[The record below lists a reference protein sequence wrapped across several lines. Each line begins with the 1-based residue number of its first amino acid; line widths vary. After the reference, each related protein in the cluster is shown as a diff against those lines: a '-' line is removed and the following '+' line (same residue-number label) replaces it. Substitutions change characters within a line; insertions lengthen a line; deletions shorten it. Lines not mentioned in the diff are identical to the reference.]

1 MPGGRGGAARSVMFG
16 KLKRL
21 DRGLVISALGHF
33 GLLAVGLLYL
43 YLGAS
48 AHEAVPPDAT
58 LVELVTPQEMPRFSG
73 TPSDLRASGTKAQAT
88 PQPPLRAQNV
98 PPQPEQKP
106 QKEQKDQRSA
116 QRDAKPKTPAPPPLR
131 PSEAADVAAPP
142 EEPSPDPPAPAA
154 PPSPDAAASM
164 AERAQLALLGGRLGG
179 GFPAP
184 PIDSPLVGRDYT
196 EQFRQVVS
204 ACAPPVPSVDPRE
217 TVSVRVRVFLNR
229 DGTLAKAPLFR
240 EENPSAKQQAMM
252 ESFAAGLE
260 KCQPYTMLPP
270 EKYAQWRTI
279 DLVVFPINSYGG

>member
-1 MPGGRGGAARSVMFG
+1 MLTGARGAAIAVM
-16 KLKRL
+16 LARIKRL

-33 GLLAVGLLYL
+33 GLLAVGLIYL

-88 PQPPLRAQNV
+88 PQPPLRAQKT
-98 PPQPEQKP
+98 PPQQKP
-106 QKEQKDQRSA
+106 QKEQKDQRNA
-116 QRDAKPKTPAPPPLR
+116 QREAKPKTQAPPPLR

-142 EEPSPDPPAPAA
+142 EEPSPEPPARDA
-154 PPSPDAAASM
+154 PPTPDEAASM
-164 AERAQLALLGGRLGG
+164 AERAQMALLGGRLGG

-204 ACAPPVPSVDPRE
+204 ACAPPVGVDASERI
-217 TVSVRVRVFLNR
+217 SVRIRVFLNR
-229 DGTLAKAPLFR
+229 DGTVAAAPLMR
-240 EENPSAKQQAMM
+240 EANPSAKQQAMM
-252 ESFAAGLE
+252 DSFATGLE
-260 KCQPYTMLPP
+260 KCQPYTMLPQD
-270 EKYAQWRTI
+270 KYAQWKTL
-279 DLVVFPINSYGG
+279 DLVVFPMQPYGG

>member
-1 MPGGRGGAARSVMFG
+1 MLG

-33 GLLAVGLLYL
+33 GLLAAGLLYL

-73 TPSDLRASGTKAQAT
+73 TPSDLRASGTKAQAR
-88 PQPPLRAQNV
+88 PQPPVRTQNT
-98 PPQPEQKP
+98 PPRPEQKP
-106 QKEQKDQRSA
+106 QKEQKDQRNA

-131 PSEAADVAAPP
+131 PSEAAEIAAPP
-142 EEPSPDPPAPAA
+142 EEPSPEPPAPDA
-154 PPSPDAAASM
+154 PPTSDEAASL

-204 ACAPPVPSVDPRE
+204 ACAPPVGVDASERI
-217 TVSVRVRVFLNR
+217 SVRIRVFLNR
-229 DGTLAKAPLFR
+229 DGTVAAAPLMR
-240 EENPSAKQQAMM
+240 EANPSAKQQAMM
-252 ESFAAGLE
+252 DSFAAGLE
-260 KCQPYTMLPP
+260 KCQPYTMLPQD
-270 EKYAQWRTI
+270 KYAQWKQL
-279 DLVVFPINSYGG
+279 DLVVFPMQPYGG